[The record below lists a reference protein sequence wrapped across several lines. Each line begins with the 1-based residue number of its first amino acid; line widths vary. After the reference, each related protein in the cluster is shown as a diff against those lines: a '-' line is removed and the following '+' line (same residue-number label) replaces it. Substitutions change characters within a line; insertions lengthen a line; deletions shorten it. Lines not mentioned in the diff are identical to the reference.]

1 MTARIVPHN
10 AGVFLDFDTGTTDNK
25 LFSKFIFNSLGILYW
40 SSPFGPFT
48 VTRPVSTTT
57 VTSFG
62 TSINF
67 FPILDIILITN
78 FLPIYQYTNSYIRIR
93 FVIRNLYQISN

>member
-48 VTRPVSTTT
+48 VTRPVSTTI

-62 TSINF
+62 TSIGF

-78 FLPIYQYTNSYIRIR
+78 FYQYTNNSNLYIRSG
-93 FVIRNLYQISN
+93 FVIRTHYE